1 MFATAL
7 ATATDTTDNLTPGE
21 VFSAWLGWIT
31 LGTILYALIALVS
44 AILIARKA
52 GYSQWLGVIAVAVPI
67 AGPIFILI
75 FAFVKWPAL
84 KERDAALALLKKNKL
99 SLEAPKPAG
108 SAGDK
113 AAGKGSGKLPAA
125 SSKDLKNPETP

>member
-31 LGTILYALIALVS
+31 LGTILYVLIALVS

-67 AGPIFILI
+67 AGPVFILI

-84 KERDAALALLKKNKL
+84 KERDAALALLKKNGL
-99 SLEAPKPAG
+99 SIEAPKPAG
-108 SAGDK
+108 STRDT
-113 AAGKGSGKLPAA
+113 AAGKGSGKVPTA
-125 SSKDLKNPETP
+125 SSKDLKKPETP

>member
-21 VFSAWLGWIT
+21 VFTAWLGWIT
-31 LGTILYALIALVS
+31 LGTIVYALIALVS

-52 GYSQWLGVIAVAVPI
+52 GYSQWLGVIAVAVPV
-67 AGPIFILI
+67 AGPVFILI

-84 KERDAALALLKKNKL
+84 RERDAALALLKKHGL
-99 SLEAPKPAG
+99 SIEPPKPAD
-108 SAGDK
+108 SA
-113 AAGKGSGKLPAA
+113 SGKVPTA
-125 SSKDLKNPETP
+125 SSKDLKKPDTP

>member
-7 ATATDTTDNLTPGE
+7 ATAIDADEDLTFGD
-21 VFSAWLGWIT
+21 VVSAWLGWLI
-31 LGTILYALIALVS
+31 LATILYAIIALVS

-52 GYSQWLGVIAVAVPI
+52 GYSQWLGVIAVAVPV
-67 AGPIFILI
+67 AGPVFILI

-99 SLEAPKPAG
+99 SLEAPKPTDAVTT
-108 SAGDK
+108 
-113 AAGKGSGKLPAA
+113 KLTPK
-125 SSKDLKNPETP
+125 SSTDVKKPDSP